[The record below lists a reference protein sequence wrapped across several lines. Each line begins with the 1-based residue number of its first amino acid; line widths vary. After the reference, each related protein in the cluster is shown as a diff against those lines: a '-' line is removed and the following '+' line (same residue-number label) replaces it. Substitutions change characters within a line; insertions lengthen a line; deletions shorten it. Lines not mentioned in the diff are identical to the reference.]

1 MAFFRH
7 DKTDPNASQKPLQ
20 VGTKL
25 FVEEL
30 SKRFFSA
37 SDDIIM
43 MVIFEPVTSILPFLE
58 CDLALCHIFLG
69 FWKTANSTL
78 PQPMWVQQSHFS
90 HRSDIYFV

>member
-43 MVIFEPVTSILPFLE
+43 MVIFVFIDFECFEFKFQILN
-58 CDLALCHIFLG
+58 LALFL
-69 FWKTANSTL
+69 
-78 PQPMWVQQSHFS
+78 
-90 HRSDIYFV
+90 RSKFLLI